1 MTLHFSNSQELID
14 GIEPSST
21 TYQVVV
27 LPLYYTSKWRE
38 QDSHLWLVSMNHI
51 CLASTLSRIKGPKL
65 GIEPRLI
72 LYKRIVLPLSLY
84 WLIRPV
90 EMNSEL
96 IPFPTGNSII
106 PQLGCFVKSK
116 SKFDSL
122 FPLPLLQRG
131 GGLSIRIYLHST
143 PSLYLKA
150 SLPSSPKREKVAQ
163 NCRASYIIWL
173 SVLICPILS

>member
-1 MTLHFSNSQELID
+1 MAGTGFAPVACEYESHMLGFYTIPHQGAKTQNRTEAYSLQVSR
-14 GIEPSST
+14 T
-21 TYQVVV
+21 T
-27 LPLYYTSKWRE
+27 
-38 QDSHLWLVSMNHI
+38 I
-51 CLASTLSRIKGPKL
+51 
-65 GIEPRLI
+65 I
-72 LYKRIVLPLSLY
+72 LN

-96 IPFPTGNSII
+96 IPFPTSNSII

-143 PSLYLKA
+143 PSLYLEA

-163 NCRASYIIWL
+163 NCRASYIVWL
-173 SVLICPILS
+173 SVLICPILSQVIPIL